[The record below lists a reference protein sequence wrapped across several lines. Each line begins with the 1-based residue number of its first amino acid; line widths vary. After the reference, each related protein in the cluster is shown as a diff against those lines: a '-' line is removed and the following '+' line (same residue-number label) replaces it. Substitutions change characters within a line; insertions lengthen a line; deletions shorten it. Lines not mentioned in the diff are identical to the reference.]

1 MGIQNADSFE
11 YVCPSSWDTNT
22 NGQEWSWF
30 LGLNYPF
37 WWVQMVTNPL
47 NSRSLNCWNRWPD
60 KKSINPEMTAG
71 AVQKSRKGE
80 VGGWWWM
87 NVSHFTVCVSTCSPQ
102 THRQNVSVCV
112 YSAGCVLQT
121 VHACSY
127 RIYVHMYIYTH
138 NIYIH
143 ILSRTLCTYILFR
156 MGGFVQFIACTC
168 KLGLQITQLMFV
180 FDKKD
185 HLLKTAS
192 VRLVYTCL
200 SFSILIHCQV

>member
-1 MGIQNADSFE
+1 
-11 YVCPSSWDTNT
+11 
-22 NGQEWSWF
+22 
-30 LGLNYPF
+30 
-37 WWVQMVTNPL
+37 
-47 NSRSLNCWNRWPD
+47 
-60 KKSINPEMTAG
+60 
-71 AVQKSRKGE
+71 
-80 VGGWWWM
+80 M

-127 RIYVHMYIYTH
+127 RIYVHMYIYIH
-138 NIYIH
+138 IIYIYIYIH

-185 HLLKTAS
+185 HLLKTTS